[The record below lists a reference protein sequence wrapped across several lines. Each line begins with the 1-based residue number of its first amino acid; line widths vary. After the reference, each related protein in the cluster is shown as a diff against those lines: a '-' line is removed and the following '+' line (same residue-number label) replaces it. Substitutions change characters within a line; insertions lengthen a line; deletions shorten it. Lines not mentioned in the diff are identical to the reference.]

1 MSNHDLSRLLRPQ
14 SIAVVGGSWSRSVVE
29 QCVRMQYQ
37 GDIWPVHPELNQ
49 VHGFKCY
56 RTVDE
61 LPAVPDA
68 TFIGVN
74 RHLTV
79 DIVKKLAL
87 SDAGG
92 AVCFAS
98 GFSEA
103 AAEDEA
109 SVELQN
115 QLLDAASGM
124 PIIGPNCYG
133 LINYLDGAL
142 LWPDQHGG
150 KRVERGVAIITQSSN
165 IAINMTMQRRGLPI
179 AYVMTAG
186 NQAKV
191 SIADMAMALLDD
203 ERVTAI
209 GLHIEGFG
217 DIAGLQQLAEKAR
230 HCGIA
235 RGRHIGIVVIKAGK
249 TEQSQTAMV
258 SHTNSLS
265 GTDAASSALIE
276 RLGFARLNSIP
287 SFLESLK
294 LLHVYGP
301 LSANTI
307 ASMSCSGGEASLM
320 ADAIAERNLVYPQLG
335 TEQKTALRAALG
347 PMVALANPLDYHT
360 YIWGDL
366 PAMTATFTAMLQSP
380 AAMTFLVIDFPRTDV
395 CEDDGWWIAVDA
407 LIAARDKT
415 GAPVALL
422 ATLPENLP
430 EEVCERLMQNNV
442 CAFGGVEEAL
452 DAVVACSLIGQASRD
467 NVSGNQ
473 SNTPPPA
480 ILQSNVALHNATAL
494 TEFQSKCLLQKA
506 GLPVAS
512 AVEVATVEDAVTATA
527 DTGYPLVLK
536 VSGVAHKT
544 EQNGVVLNVK
554 TEDELREHAT
564 RLLQHSDRLLVEPFY
579 QNVVAELLVGI
590 VREPDGLFKLTIGSG
605 GVLTELIRDTT
616 CMLLPVTEEQLLLQ
630 LENLRITNVLRGY
643 RGQPGADLA
652 SIVQTVIKLCEWLE
666 SNCDTIAEVE
676 INPLLCLQD
685 KAVVVDAL
693 ITSSELLSK
702 EV

>member
-1 MSNHDLSRLLRPQ
+1 MSNHDLSRLLRPK

-37 GDIWPVHPELNQ
+37 GDIWPVHPTLDE
-49 VHGFKCY
+49 VHGYKCY
-56 RTVDE
+56 RSVDE
-61 LPAVPDA
+61 LPAAPDA

-79 DIVKKLAL
+79 DLVKRL
-87 SDAGG
+87 SMRGAGG

-109 SVELQN
+109 SVELQS
-115 QLLDAASGM
+115 QLLNAATGM

-150 KRVERGVAIITQSSN
+150 KRVPHGVAIITQSSN

-217 DIAGLQQLAEKAR
+217 DIEGLQQLAHKAR
-230 HCGIA
+230 SCGIA

-265 GTDAASSALIE
+265 GTDAAASALIE
-276 RLGFARLNSIP
+276 RLGFARVNSIP
-287 SFLESLK
+287 SFLETLK
-294 LLHVYGP
+294 ILNACGP
-301 LSANTI
+301 LPANTI

-320 ADAIAERNLVYPQLG
+320 ADAVAARDLVYPELS
-335 TEQKTALRAALG
+335 EKQKTALRKSLG

-360 YIWGDL
+360 YIWGDSN
-366 PAMTATFTAMLQSP
+366 AMTATFTAMLQTP

-395 CEDDGWWIAVDA
+395 CEDESWWVAVDA
-407 LIAARDKT
+407 LLAAHDTT
-415 GAPVALL
+415 GASVALL

-430 EEVCERLMQNNV
+430 EEVCERLMQKNI

-452 DAVVACSLIGQASRD
+452 DAVAACSSIGRRLIENGK
-467 NVSGNQ
+467 N
-473 SNTPPPA
+473 PPPP
-480 ILQSNVALHNATAL
+480 ILQSKVVLSDTVVV
-494 TEFQSKCLLQKA
+494 TEFQSKLLLRAA
-506 GLPVAS
+506 GLQVAS
-512 AVEVATVEDAVTATA
+512 AVEVVTVADAVTATSE
-527 DTGYPLVLK
+527 TGYPLVVK

-544 EQNGVVLNVK
+544 EQGGVVLNVK
-554 TEDELREHAT
+554 TESELRKHAA
-564 RLLQHSDRLLVEPFY
+564 RLLQNADRLLIEPFY
-579 QNVVAELLVGI
+579 QDVVAELLVGI
-590 VREPDGLFKLTIGSG
+590 VREPDGLFKLTIGAG
-605 GVLTELIRDTT
+605 GVLTELMRDSTS
-616 CMLLPVTEEQLLLQ
+616 MLVPVSEEQILQ
-630 LENLRITNVLRGY
+630 QLDKLKIAKVLHGY
-643 RGQPGADLA
+643 RGQAGGHIV
-652 SIVQTVIKLCEWLE
+652 SIVQAVRKLCEWVE
-666 SNCDTIAEVE
+666 ANQDTIAEVE

-685 KAVVVDAL
+685 STVVVDAL
-693 ITSSELLSK
+693 ITSSELLLK
-702 EV
+702 KTEK